1 MWQNSPLLND
11 RLTILVTIGIT
22 EGSSCLKMC
31 VGIGSISQDFDFID
45 IIIVLTSD
53 SVIGVNWHKLWNT
66 AYLWIIGL
74 NANKH
79 LITCKG

>member
-1 MWQNSPLLND
+1 
-11 RLTILVTIGIT
+11 
-22 EGSSCLKMC
+22 MC
-31 VGIGSISQDFDFID
+31 VGIGSVLQDFDFIA

-53 SVIGVNWHKLWNT
+53 SVTGVNWHSLNT

-79 LITCKG
+79 LMNIFNL